1 MQRLTL
7 AYSRLLLCTIA
18 FTFPLLIN
26 AKIFL
31 PSFFSDNMVL
41 QQQASSPV
49 WGWTNAGKTVRITS
63 SWDKK
68 TTTAKADAN
77 GRWKLFLQTPAA
89 GGPYQLSI
97 NDGEL
102 ITLKNVMVGE
112 VWLCSGQSNMEM
124 PMKGFKGQPIIGSNE
139 AILRSANKNIRVYTV
154 PRGASAAPQE
164 NSKPS
169 EWKEAAPVA
178 VSNFSAT
185 AYYFGRLLNELLN
198 VPVGII
204 NDSYSGSFIEAW
216 MTPETLKPFDV
227 KIPGKGDTIKA
238 VSRTPTTLYNGM
250 LSPVIGYSIKGAIWY
265 QGESNYENPDKYE
278 KLFPAMVNELRQEW
292 NNGDFPFYYA
302 QIAPYDYAQ
311 LPPYHSGGKY
321 NSAYLRD
328 AQRKAEKI
336 IPNSAMAVLM
346 DIGEEKNIHPSNKEA
361 GGKRLAL
368 LALAKTYHLEGFGY
382 ASPSYD
388 SLSVAGSIAAIRF
401 KNSPNGLTSFGKE
414 LSQFEVAG
422 SNKVFYPA
430 KATIK
435 GSNVLVSAPE
445 VKDPVAVRYAFKDF
459 VKGDLFSTEGLPVSS
474 FRTDD
479 W

>member
-1 MQRLTL
+1 
-7 AYSRLLLCTIA
+7 
-18 FTFPLLIN
+18 
-26 AKIFL
+26 
-31 PSFFSDNMVL
+31 MVL
-41 QQQASSPV
+41 QQQTNPAI
-49 WGWTNAGKTVRITS
+49 WGWAEKGSNIKITT

-68 TTTAKADAN
+68 SYKTKAGDS
-77 GRWKLFLQTPAA
+77 GRWEIKVLTPKA
-89 GGPYQLSI
+89 GGPYEI
-97 NDGEL
+97 TITDGKPLTLHNVL
-102 ITLKNVMVGE
+102 IGE
-112 VWLCSGQSNMEM
+112 VWFCSGQSNMEM
-124 PMKGFKGQPIIGSNE
+124 PMKGFKGQPIIGSND
-139 AILRSANKNIRVYTV
+139 AILHSANKNIRLYTV
-154 PRGASAAPQE
+154 PRSSQLELQE
-164 NSKPS
+164 NTKPS
-169 EWKEAAPVA
+169 VWKESAPLA

-185 AYYFGRLLNELLN
+185 AYYFARLLNEMLN

-216 MTPETLKPFDV
+216 MSPETLKPFNV
-227 KIPGKGDTIKA
+227 KIPGKGDTIRA

-250 LSPVIGYSIKGAIWY
+250 LSPVIGYSIKGTIWY
-265 QGESNYENPDKYE
+265 QGESNYDNPDKYE

-302 QIAPYDYAQ
+302 QIAPYNYAQ
-311 LPPYHSGGKY
+311 LPPYNSGGKY

-388 SLSVAGSIAAIRF
+388 TLSVAGSIAAIRF

-459 VKGDLFSTEGLPVSS
+459 VTGDLFSTEGLPVSS